1 VKKKILNRL
10 EAMSGSAGRFSFL
23 KRFTLI
29 FGIDVMVK
37 ASSIFLLPIYLRLM
51 TQAEYGSYN
60 YFFSIIQVFTLIL
73 NLGLYTPLSKYYH
86 TFQSKEQRG
95 RLLFTIS
102 VTLFAFIFLFCIL
115 AWLLK
120 IDYWIIGELFKEK
133 SSYSKYREVI
143 LFSLV
148 VSVLSFMLSNFFYT
162 SEKVKQI
169 KRYNISRIIIINVA
183 VISGLFFFTW
193 DHVKTRLLLSAVFEL
208 VLVIVFG
215 YTFIKETVFKFSQH
229 IILSSLKMGAPIMIS
244 AIFGIVINFSD
255 KYFLEKYGNIEDLS
269 SYFLAFSF
277 ANVLPFVFASFQN
290 IWLPMVLKESDSQKN
305 FEKTRRIIRKLLV
318 AFMIIGVLVWVSVF
332 LCLKVN
338 VIQAKY
344 SKALTILPLLI
355 LAQIVSPITTL
366 YSNYLISIE
375 KTYVASVAGLIV
387 SLISISIGAYLVPRY
402 GVYGSALSIF
412 GSYLSY
418 LVLYYYW
425 VRFENRRLDYSMAIM
440 TSFK

>member
-1 VKKKILNRL
+1 
-10 EAMSGSAGRFSFL
+10 
-23 KRFTLI
+23 
-29 FGIDVMVK
+29 
-37 ASSIFLLPIYLRLM
+37 
-51 TQAEYGSYN
+51 
-60 YFFSIIQVFTLIL
+60 
-73 NLGLYTPLSKYYH
+73 
-86 TFQSKEQRG
+86 
-95 RLLFTIS
+95 
-102 VTLFAFIFLFCIL
+102 
-115 AWLLK
+115 
-120 IDYWIIGELFKEK
+120 
-133 SSYSKYREVI
+133 
-143 LFSLV
+143 
-148 VSVLSFMLSNFFYT
+148 
-162 SEKVKQI
+162 
-169 KRYNISRIIIINVA
+169 
-183 VISGLFFFTW
+183 
-193 DHVKTRLLLSAVFEL
+193 
-208 VLVIVFG
+208 
-215 YTFIKETVFKFSQH
+215 
-229 IILSSLKMGAPIMIS
+229 MIS

-290 IWLPMVLKESDSQKN
+290 IWLPMFLKESDSQKN

-318 AFMIIGVLVWVSVF
+318 AFMVIGVLVWVMVF